1 MHPERADLYF
11 QQGSSDKVYHL
22 QLENVQDQWSV
33 QAQWGRRGSALQS
46 DVKVSGTTY
55 EEAKRVYDR
64 ILREKTGKG
73 YQVAKATTNGHEA
86 IAVGLPATKEHSGH
100 TPELLTPIEEP
111 EALVLAQD
119 AAWWFQQKF
128 DGRRLAVQKSEGKY
142 SGINKLGQIIPI
154 DSRLAESLDRVQ
166 AQGFLADGEITDSRF
181 YIWDLL
187 SVNETEL
194 RIQPYEIRYTHLTQH
209 FRGVSDMLRVCETA
223 MTTKAKRDFVKKMHS
238 ANAEGFVCKNRN
250 AVYAGGRAGQHF
262 KCKFVVTASFIVGPK
277 PEKKANDGHRSIAVY
292 LLDDNRQRFMGTVGV
307 PDRYRLPKEGEI
319 VEVQYLYCHPGPD
332 GKLIQAKYFGKVR
345 DDIEITECGVSQL
358 KVKAN
363 DGDPSN
369 PDTGFPLSPEHQ
381 PGGICRGMP
390 PGFVVT
396 KGRSHWNRTRD

>member
-1 MHPERADLYF
+1 MQPERADLYF

-22 QLENVQDQWSV
+22 HLENNQDQWSV
-33 QAQWGRRGSALQS
+33 QAQWGRRGSVLQS

-64 ILREKTGKG
+64 FLREKTGKG
-73 YQVAKATTNGHEA
+73 YQIASAATHGNEA
-86 IAVGLPATKEHSGH
+86 IAVGLPTTKEHSGH

-111 EALVLAQD
+111 EALLLAQD

-142 SGINKLGQIIPI
+142 SGINKLGQVIAI
-154 DSRLAESLDRVQ
+154 DSGLAESLDQVQ
-166 AQGFLADGEITDSRF
+166 AQGFLADGEIIDSHF

-187 SVNETEL
+187 SVNDTDL
-194 RIQPYEIRYTHLTQH
+194 RIRPYEIRYVHLTQH
-209 FRGVSDMLRVCETA
+209 FRGVSDVLRVCETV

-277 PEKKANDGHRSIAVY
+277 PEKKANDGHRSIGVY
-292 LLDDNRQRFMGTVGV
+292 LLGDSQQRFMGTVGV

-319 VEVQYLYCHPGPD
+319 VEVQYLYCHPGAE

-345 DDIEITECGVSQL
+345 NDIQTAECIVGQL
-358 KVKAN
+358 KFKADN
-363 DGDPSN
+363 NELTES
-369 PDTGFPLSPEHQ
+369 
-381 PGGICRGMP
+381 
-390 PGFVVT
+390 
-396 KGRSHWNRTRD
+396 

>member
-1 MHPERADLYF
+1 MQPERADLYF

-46 DVKVSGTTY
+46 DVKVSGTCY

-73 YQVAKATTNGHEA
+73 YQIAQATANGNEA
-86 IAVGLPATKEHSGH
+86 IAVGLPSTKEHSGH

-111 EALVLAQD
+111 EALLLAQD
-119 AAWWFQQKF
+119 ASWWFQQKF

-166 AQGFLADGEITDSRF
+166 AQGFLADGEITDTCF

-187 SVNETEL
+187 SVNETDL
-194 RIQPYEIRYTHLTQH
+194 RIQPYEIRYVHLTQH
-209 FRGVSDMLRVCETA
+209 FRGVGDLLRVCETA

-238 ANAEGFVCKNRN
+238 TNAEGFVCKNRN
-250 AVYAGGRAGQHF
+250 AAYAGGRAGQHF

-319 VEVQYLYCHPGPD
+319 VDVQYLYCHPGPD

-345 DDIEITECGVSQL
+345 DDIQPSECAVSQL
-358 KVKAN
+358 KLKAN
-363 DGDPSN
+363 DGDTTES
-369 PDTGFPLSPEHQ
+369 
-381 PGGICRGMP
+381 
-390 PGFVVT
+390 
-396 KGRSHWNRTRD
+396 

>member
-1 MHPERADLYF
+1 MKERTMQTERAELYF
-11 QQGSSDKVYHL
+11 RQGSSDKVYHL

-46 DVKVSGTTY
+46 DVKANGVPY

-73 YQVAKATTNGHEA
+73 YQIAQA
-86 IAVGLPATKEHSGH
+86 IANGDATISVGLPASKEQSGH
-100 TPELLTPIEEP
+100 IPELLTPIEEQ
-111 EALVLAQD
+111 EALRLAED
-119 AAWWFQQKF
+119 ASWWFQQKF
-128 DGRRLAVQKSEGKY
+128 DGRRLAVQKSEVKY

-187 SVNETEL
+187 RVNDTDL
-194 RIQPYEIRYTHLTQH
+194 RVQPYEIRYVHLTQR
-209 FRGVSDMLRVCETA
+209 FRGVSDVLRVCETA
-223 MTTKAKRDFVKKMHS
+223 MTTKGKRDFVKKMHS
-238 ANAEGFVCKNRN
+238 ANAEGFVCKNRS
-250 AVYAGGRAGQHF
+250 AAYAAGRAGQHF
-262 KCKFVVTASFIVGPK
+262 KCKFVVTASFIIGPK

-292 LLDDNRQRFMGTVGV
+292 LLHDNRQRFMGTVGV

-332 GKLIQAKYFGKVR
+332 GKLIQAKYFGKGR
-345 DDIEITECGVSQL
+345 DDIEVAECGVSQL

-363 DGDPSN
+363 DIGPAES
-369 PDTGFPLSPEHQ
+369 
-381 PGGICRGMP
+381 
-390 PGFVVT
+390 
-396 KGRSHWNRTRD
+396 

>member
-1 MHPERADLYF
+1 MQPERADLYF
-11 QQGSSDKVYHL
+11 QQGSSDKVYQL
-22 QLENVQDQWSV
+22 KLENVQDRWSV

-46 DVKVSGTTY
+46 DVKVSGTGY

-73 YQVAKATTNGHEA
+73 YQIAHASANGNEA

-111 EALVLAQD
+111 EALLLAQD
-119 AAWWFQQKF
+119 ASWWFQQKF

-166 AQGFLADGEITDSRF
+166 AQSFLVDGEITDSYF
-181 YIWDLL
+181 YVWDLL
-187 SVNETEL
+187 NVKETDL
-194 RIQPYEIRYTHLTQH
+194 RIQPYEIRYVHLTQQ
-209 FRGVSDMLRVCETA
+209 FRGGSDVLRVCETA

-238 ANAEGFVCKNRN
+238 TNAEGFVCKNRN
-250 AVYAGGRAGQHF
+250 AACAGGRAGQPF
-262 KCKFVVTASFIVGPK
+262 KCKFVVTASFLVGPK

-319 VEVQYLYCHPGPD
+319 VEVQYLYCHPGRD

-345 DDIEITECGVSQL
+345 DDIEIAECGVSQL
-358 KVKAN
+358 KVKGN
-363 DGDPSN
+363 DI
-369 PDTGFPLSPEHQ
+369 DTDES
-381 PGGICRGMP
+381 
-390 PGFVVT
+390 
-396 KGRSHWNRTRD
+396 